1 MYYNNETKENCMKK
15 MKNWRPSASLLAG
28 AAVLG
33 LLVLLVPIVRIMR
46 DAVPFSDDYGYGYFA
61 KLGYLMGKNL
71 PGVLMGVWENVKHTW
86 WTWQGTYSSIFLM
99 SLVPLVWGE
108 QYYFW
113 GLLFILLLLI
123 GGVFAL
129 VKALVVDVL
138 QGGWQQCLY
147 IQAVT
152 AALVVE
158 LMYYPAEGLF
168 WYNGGIHYV
177 GMHGFAMLL
186 LATLICLSEWKK
198 GRIRK
203 GLLIAASIILALI
216 VAGSNYVT
224 VLQTF
229 LAFLTIIV
237 ANALLHRNIKY
248 VLRLVPAFCVYSIGF
263 YKNLAAPG
271 NTARAEALGNPGMA
285 PLQAILFS
293 FKEAFSHMWEY
304 TGWMTIVVM
313 LVLLPMILQLVSTT
327 KFRFRLPWLLPV
339 WSVCLYAT
347 GFTSS
352 LYSLGHGGVPRTLNA
367 VKITWQ
373 VLLVVN
379 EIYLVGAIWQRHAG
393 QKVLAADSLRG
404 NFKWWVYPVLA
415 VLAILVVKT
424 CPNPVGTY
432 VSYSAYYYVH
442 TGDAYM
448 YHRQF
453 LNRLDA
459 LKGEEKV
466 LVFEPYAYQPW
477 LIYVGDGNQ
486 FPNQGNNYLLE
497 RWYGKE
503 SVSVATT
510 E

>member
-1 MYYNNETKENCMKK
+1 
-15 MKNWRPSASLLAG
+15 
-28 AAVLG
+28 
-33 LLVLLVPIVRIMR
+33 
-46 DAVPFSDDYGYGYFA
+46 
-61 KLGYLMGKNL
+61 
-71 PGVLMGVWENVKHTW
+71 
-86 WTWQGTYSSIFLM
+86 
-99 SLVPLVWGE
+99 
-108 QYYFW
+108 
-113 GLLFILLLLI
+113 
-123 GGVFAL
+123 
-129 VKALVVDVL
+129 
-138 QGGWQQCLY
+138 
-147 IQAVT
+147 
-152 AALVVE
+152 
-158 LMYYPAEGLF
+158 
-168 WYNGGIHYV
+168 
-177 GMHGFAMLL
+177 MLL
-186 LATLICLSEWKK
+186 LASLICLSEGKK

-203 GLLIAASIILALI
+203 GLLIAASMILSLI

-224 VLQTF
+224 ALQTF
-229 LAFLTIIV
+229 LVFLTIIV
-237 ANALLHRNIKY
+237 AGALLHRNIKG
-248 VLRLVPAFCVYSIGF
+248 LVPAFCVYSIGF

-379 EIYLVGAIWQRHAG
+379 EIYLVGAIWQQRAG

-415 VLAILVVKT
+415 ALAILVVKT

-448 YHRQF
+448 YHQQF